1 MTIKSIIQDE
11 RHSVIKQPDDIMGG
25 SIQEIILNFATAADE
40 FPAWG
45 TQPARRDML
54 LRNFWPSEPIL
65 ASAMTNMVAKYA
77 SLGWRLE
84 GPPKTVKQTQ
94 LQLQYVEHGEGMA
107 ALRSKIALDL
117 FSQDNGAFMEV
128 VRTHDSPDA
137 IWVSLNHL
145 DSGRCIR
152 TGRREEPVI
161 YYDKD
166 EKPHKLKWYQVI
178 CMSEM
183 PSPIERMRGMQ
194 YCAVTRLL
202 RAAQIMKDISI
213 YEQEKIS
220 GRFVRAIHFIS
231 GVTQRAV
238 RDALNQSNED
248 ANNQRLLHYME
259 PIIIATLDPTSQ
271 VTKQTIEMATLPD
284 HFDKEV
290 FMRWYINQ
298 LALAFATDYQEFAP
312 LPAGNLGTSQQS
324 QILHLKSK
332 GKGPALF
339 MTMFERALNFH
350 NVLPATVH
358 FAFGEQDTDV
368 DIQKAEL
375 KATRA
380 ATRAARIASGEITP
394 EIARQEAVDDGDLK
408 PEYVAA
414 IGEPDVTPEQ
424 HVSDGGIVEHEHE
437 PAAQLPKPVQPT
449 VQAPNNATEK
459 AASKTWTVVERDNL
473 GRALTWKEESV

>member
-1 MTIKSIIQDE
+1 MTTIRQILAEE
-11 RHSVIKQPDDIMGG
+11 RRSVIEPPPDNMGG
-25 SIQEIILNFATAADE
+25 SALSELIVNFATVADS

-45 TQPARRDML
+45 TSPAQRDIL
-54 LRNFWPSEPIL
+54 LRKFWPTEPIL

-77 SLGWRLE
+77 SLGWSLE
-84 GPPKTVKQTQ
+84 GPSRTVKQTQ
-94 LQLQYVEHGEGMA
+94 LQLQYVEHGEGLS

-128 VRTHDSPDA
+128 VRTSDSPDA
-137 IWVSLNHL
+137 VWVSLNHL
-145 DSGRCIR
+145 DSARCIR

-161 YYDKD
+161 YYDRN
-166 EKPHKLKWYQVI
+166 EKPHRLKWYQVI
-178 CMSEM
+178 CMTEM
-183 PSPIERMRGMQ
+183 PSPVEHLRGMQ

-238 RDALNQSNED
+238 TDALRLGGEE
-248 ANNQRLLHYME
+248 ANNQGLLHYMQ
-259 PIIIATLDPTSQ
+259 PLIIAALDPTSQ

-339 MTMFERALNFH
+339 MNMFERALNFH

-380 ATRAARIASGEITP
+380 RTRAERIASGEITDQ
-394 EIARQEAVDDGDLK
+394 IARQEAVDDGDLK
-408 PEYVAA
+408 PEYVKA

-424 HVSDGGIVEHEHE
+424 HNVSGGRVAHEHE
-437 PAAQLPKPVQPT
+437 PAASLEPPVLTPVKT
-449 VQAPNNATEK
+449 EATTKERK
-459 AASKTWTVVERDNL
+459 FKVLSRDEFGRIHTWTE
-473 GRALTWKEESV
+473 G